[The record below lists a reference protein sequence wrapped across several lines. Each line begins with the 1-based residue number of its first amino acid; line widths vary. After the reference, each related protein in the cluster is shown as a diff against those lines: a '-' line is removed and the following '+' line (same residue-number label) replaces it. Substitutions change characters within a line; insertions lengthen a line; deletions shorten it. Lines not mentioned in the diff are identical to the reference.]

1 MKKVLTLL
9 LALVMVLSLT
19 ACVASQ
25 PTTGSKNDPTKPTTA
40 PTNKPTEPTTAPT
53 VPTTAPT
60 EPESNDEIVVVDNE
74 NFTVKV
80 AGITSDEE
88 NYILTLYIENKGTVL
103 LSFTFN
109 NVITNNYVCPD
120 ISMYADVAAGENY
133 TDSLIIPRTTLDRN
147 GITDPAKLEF
157 NLYVMNGETWA
168 DLFNENCTVYPQGE
182 GSYVD
187 DGGYNAQE
195 GDTVLV
201 DNDSVTVIVIG
212 YEPENEMGYVVNLYV
227 ANKSDKSLLV
237 AAEDVLVN
245 DLVFDPWWSVEVP
258 AGKRCVSQMIWYGDQ
273 FTTYGIGDITKID
286 FDLSAKDNTDP
297 ESPEFAGVH
306 CALYPMG
313 EEAYKPFER
322 PEQDTDVVLM
332 DNEYV
337 TIIAT
342 SIGIDANGDYTMVLY
357 MQNKAD
363 SNVFIKPTNVCLNGV
378 EIDPWWGATVTAGK
392 ATFGSISWFAFAL
405 EENSIT
411 SVETITMTVTVFD
424 ELGEN
429 TFVSEDIT
437 INP

>member
-88 NYILTLYIENKGTVL
+88 NYTLTLYIENKGTVL
-103 LSFTFN
+103 LSFTFG
-109 NVITNNYVCPD
+109 NVTANNYVCPD

-201 DNDSVTVIVIG
+201 DNDSVTVIVTG
-212 YEPENEMGYVVNLYV
+212 FDPENEMGYTMNLYV
-227 ANKSDKSLLV
+227 LNKTALNLTFAMENV
-237 AAEDVLVN
+237 TVN
-245 DLVFDPWWSVEVP
+245 ELMFDPFWSTDVP
-258 AGKRCVSQMIWYGDQ
+258 AGKRAHCSVTWYGTEMTD
-273 FTTYGIGDITKID
+273 YNIGDVTMIN
-286 FDLSAKDNTDP
+286 FDLTAKDPMDW
-297 ESPEFAGVH
+297 EAADLAGVSTTV
-306 CALYPMG
+306 YPMG
-313 EEAYKPFER
+313 EDAAKPFER

-342 SIGIDANGDYTMVLY
+342 SIGLDADGNYTMVLY